1 MNGRDVK
8 SLRWMKICLLAAMLA
23 ASLFFCGFAAD
34 RMPQGC
40 FVEGVDVS
48 GMSERSAGERI
59 LRALQE
65 DAVGRELIVEVDGT
79 AYVFRAPQLYYRSDL
94 SVVLKKARKKA
105 GRYTLQKNLVL
116 TNFEETLR
124 GICDDFYTKSHDG
137 SVEFTAKWDEPFLFS
152 KEKAGTYVNGAQ
164 LKEKVLAALEAGG
177 GTVQAE
183 VVRETPRRSLE
194 KLKNEC
200 VQLSSFSTRYA
211 DGCNRAQNIALAAKK
226 INGTILEKG
235 EIFSFNET
243 VGARTQANGFKSAP
257 IIQDGKFVAGTG
269 GGVCQVST
277 TVYNA
282 ALLSGMGIVE
292 QHPHSL
298 AVGYVEPS
306 FDAMVSGTGCDL
318 KFRNDTEGR
327 VYILAK
333 ASGGNLCV
341 RVYGHKTDV
350 TYVRKSVVVET
361 IAPPE
366 PEIREGDSECVLRAE
381 KQGLRSEGYLIR
393 RVAGK
398 TVKTVRLRKDRYA
411 PIRGI
416 IQKIPQ
422 NLEPENS
429 SDVLHLVVKC
439 GKIPCENHVV

>member
-8 SLRWMKICLLAAMLA
+8 SLRWTKIWILAAMLA

-40 FVEGVDVS
+40 FGEGVDVS

-59 LRALQE
+59 SRALQK
-65 DAVGRELIVEVDGT
+65 DAASRELIVEIGERE
-79 AYVFRAPQLYYRSDL
+79 YVFRAPELYYRSDL
-94 SVVLKKARKKA
+94 LKVLKKARRA
-105 GRYTLQKNLVL
+105 GNYSLEKELTLTDLDG
-116 TNFEETLR
+116 TLR
-124 GICDDFYTKSHDG
+124 GICDEFYSNSRDARVK
-137 SVEFTAKWDEPFLFS
+137 FTAEWEEPFVFTG
-152 KEKAGTYVNGAQ
+152 EKKGTYADGAR
-164 LKEKVLAALEAGG
+164 LKEDVLTALKAGG
-177 GTVQAE
+177 GRVRAKVAE
-183 VVRETPRRSLE
+183 ETPRKTLDKIKESCV
-194 KLKNEC
+194 KL
-200 VQLSSFSTRYA
+200 SDFSTRYA
-211 DGCNRAQNIALAAKK
+211 QGCNRADNIALAAKK
-226 INGTILEKG
+226 INGKILEKG
-235 EIFSFNET
+235 EVFSFNET
-243 VGARTQANGFKSAP
+243 VGARTEANGFKSAP
-257 IIQDGKFVAGTG
+257 VIQDGAFVAGTG

-277 TVYNA
+277 TLYNA

-306 FDAMVSGTGCDL
+306 FDAMVSGTGCDM

-350 TYVRKSVVVET
+350 TYVRKSVVIET
-361 IAPPE
+361 IEPPE
-366 PEIREGDSECVLRAE
+366 AEIREGNSECVLRAA
-381 KQGLRSEGYLIR
+381 KQGIRSEGYLIR

-398 TVKTVRLRKDRYA
+398 TVKTVRLRRDNYA
-411 PIRGI
+411 PVQGI

-422 NLEPENS
+422 NSETEIG
-429 SDVLHLVVKC
+429 SDVLHLIVKC
-439 GKIPCENHVV
+439 GKIPCENRVV

>member
-1 MNGRDVK
+1 MDGRNRK
-8 SLRWMKICLLAAMLA
+8 TIRLINIWIMAAILA

-40 FVEGVDVS
+40 IVEGVDVS
-48 GMSERSAGERI
+48 GMSEELAREQISHK
-59 LRALQE
+59 LREEA
-65 DAVGRELIVEVDGT
+65 AGRELVVKVGEKT
-79 AYVFRAPQLYYRSDL
+79 YTFRSPQLYYRSDL
-94 SVVLKKARKKA
+94 TKVLKNARKKT
-105 GRYTLQKNLVL
+105 GKYTLQKNLVL

-124 GICDDFYTKSHDG
+124 GICDDFYTKSSDG
-137 SVEFTAKWDEPFLFS
+137 RMQFTAKWDEPFLFS
-152 KEKAGTYVNGAQ
+152 KEKAGTYVNGAL
-164 LKEKVLAALEAGG
+164 LKEKVLAALESGG
-177 GTVQAE
+177 GTVRADI
-183 VVRETPRRSLE
+183 VRETPRRSVE
-194 KLKNEC
+194 KLKDEC

-226 INGTILEKG
+226 INGKILERG

-257 IIQDGKFVAGTG
+257 IIQDGKFIAGVG

-318 KFRNDTEGR
+318 KFRNDTEGK
-327 VYILAK
+327 VYILAR
-333 ASGGNLCV
+333 ATGGNLTV

-350 TYVRKSVVVET
+350 TYARKSVVVET

-393 RVAGK
+393 CVAGK

-411 PIRGI
+411 PIQGI

-422 NLEPENS
+422 NLEPEIG
-429 SDVLHLVVKC
+429 SDVLHLIVKC
-439 GKIPCENHVV
+439 GKIPCENRVV